1 MAHEV
6 SDYLETLTEPTRGRI
21 AALYDEV
28 RRLAPEATEGV
39 SYGMPSLLYR
49 GKGLFS
55 AMSTKKHIGVYPYGN
70 LGEFAEEVS
79 AAGLGSTKGAV
90 QLREGEALPAGM
102 LARFVERRIAQIDAS
117 RG

>member
-21 AALYDEV
+21 AALYDDV

-70 LGEFAEEVS
+70 LGELAADVTE
-79 AAGLGSTKGAV
+79 AGLGSTKGAV
-90 QLREGEALPAGM
+90 HLREGEVLPPGL
-102 LARFVERRIAQIDAS
+102 LARLVERRIAQIDET
-117 RG
+117 R

>member
-6 SDYLETLTEPTRGRI
+6 SDYLETLSEPTRGRI

-55 AMSTKKHIGVYPYGN
+55 VMSTKKHIGVYPHGN
-70 LGEFAEEVS
+70 LGELATDVTQ
-79 AAGLGSTKGAV
+79 AGLGSTTGAIH
-90 QLREGEALPAGM
+90 LREGDMLPPEL
-102 LARFVERRIAQIDAS
+102 LARFVERRIAQIDEA
-117 RG
+117 R